1 MSASRATRS
10 LLLRKN
16 GVKKLVICD
25 KNSWV
30 LGNIVQVQGLS
41 SIACINKFSS
51 AVGAKKRHLCVSEC
65 NYGVLQKRGLLGCGD
80 GAEANVLAKVY
91 EEKRVL
97 GYSPEQLYS
106 VVAAVDLYSDF
117 VPWCQK
123 SDIVR
128 SSPDGSFDAEL
139 EIGFKFLVE
148 RYMSHVEL
156 NKPKYVKTT
165 VSESGLFDHLINIW
179 EFNKG
184 PLPGTCSLYFMVD
197 FKFQSPFYRH
207 MATVFF
213 KEVVSRLVGSFNDR
227 CCTIYGPGVP
237 VHEYTDEGQ
246 RRIKSDSS

>member
-1 MSASRATRS
+1 MSASRAIRS

-16 GVKKLVICD
+16 GVKNKWGLP
-25 KNSWV
+25 NF
-30 LGNIVQVQGLS
+30 VQVEGLS
-41 SIACINKFSS
+41 SIACVNNFLLGNQTCL
-51 AVGAKKRHLCVSEC
+51 GAKKRHLCLTEC
-65 NYGVLQKRGLLGCGD
+65 DYGGIRKRGLLGCGD

-106 VVAAVDLYSDF
+106 VVAAVDLYADF

-128 SSPDGSFDAEL
+128 SFPDGSFDAEL

-156 NKPKYVKTT
+156 SKPKYVKTT
-165 VSESGLFDHLINIW
+165 VSESGLFDHLINVW
-179 EFNKG
+179 EFSEG

-197 FKFQSPFYRH
+197 FKFQSPFYRQ
-207 MATVFF
+207 MATMFF

-237 VHEYTDEGQ
+237 VHEYHMTSKGG
-246 RRIKSDSS
+246 